1 MCATSLHIGQMI
13 KNVIETKGIKVS
25 WLAQMLC
32 CSRSNIY
39 KIYEKDNIDVKLL
52 IKISQLLDYDFLAKI
67 SEMMKN

>member
-1 MCATSLHIGQMI
+1 MI
-13 KNVIETKGIKVS
+13 KNVIESKGIKVS

-39 KIYEKDNIDVKLL
+39 KIYAKENIDVKLL
-52 IKISQLLDYDFLAKI
+52 IRISKLLEHDFFIDI

>member
-1 MCATSLHIGQMI
+1 MCATSIHIGQMI
-13 KNVIETKGIKVS
+13 QKVISDKGIKVS

-52 IKISQLLDYDFLAKI
+52 VKISQLLDYDFLSKI